1 MIDKDNN
8 TTDYNPNNKSINIC
22 KPKKPD
28 FSKIFSKQLYK
39 PEEIFSR
46 KPDKTKEMNDEETKK
61 EGLIPLTPELYQ
73 RIQNNNNQ
81 LPQDI
86 VQQNM
91 ENLSLNKDEII
102 CNYCKKAGH

>member
-1 MIDKDNN
+1 M
-8 TTDYNPNNKSINIC
+8 TDYNPNHKSLINDC

-28 FSKIFSKQLYK
+28 FSKIFSKPIYK
-39 PEEIFSR
+39 PEEIIN
-46 KPDKTKEMNDEETKK
+46 KIPDKTKEMNDEECKK
-61 EGLIPLTPELYQ
+61 EGLIPLTADLYQ

-91 ENLSLNKDEII
+91 ENLSLNKDEIK
-102 CNYCKKAGH
+102 CNYCKKDGH